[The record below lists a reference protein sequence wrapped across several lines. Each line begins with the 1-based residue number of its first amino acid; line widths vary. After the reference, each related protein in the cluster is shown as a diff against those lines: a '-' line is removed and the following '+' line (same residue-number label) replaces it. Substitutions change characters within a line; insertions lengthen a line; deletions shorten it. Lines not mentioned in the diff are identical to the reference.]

1 LAMRS
6 IFAAICLISMTSAHV
21 FAASVTRESDIT
33 SIRLGQRV
41 YVDDA
46 TCPTGQIKEIT
57 GKTLTAKGVSSV
69 KRCVARKDAHPN

>member
-1 LAMRS
+1 MRLT
-6 IFAAICLISMTSAHV
+6 IMAICVLAISVSQ
-21 FAASVTRESDIT
+21 AAAAAFMRESDIPGL
-33 SIRLGQRV
+33 RLGQRV

-57 GKTLTAKGVSSV
+57 GKKLTASGVSAV

>member
-1 LAMRS
+1 MRLT
-6 IFAAICLISMTSAHV
+6 IMAICVLAISVSQVAV
-21 FAASVTRESDIT
+21 AAAAFVRESDVPAL
-33 SIRLGQRV
+33 RLGQRV

-57 GKTLTAKGVSSV
+57 GKKLTASGVSAV